1 MVICYGYECRM
12 DNRIGKLNMIK
23 YKFHDDSGK
32 PIDAEFEVREG
43 ILILNSRSGA
53 IGTVRARNTE
63 YSLAL
68 ELLLKRIDQSELSL
82 VGVWVDSLKVQHLSM
97 ENRRILFP
105 EDAEVSPD
113 KLATAIRKNMAAV
126 GRDPQ
131 RQGGRGNSQKK
142 LRFAFT
148 GNPSGK
154 RIARIVGRGL
164 SRHER
169 LSSTDLKQVSAE
181 HIRNAVQRLLSHS
194 VEHQFGESTTYD
206 VATYDGVRL
215 PPKAV
220 FGLAASKALGFE
232 VLPQNFAGGLS
243 THCFKAIID
252 AGYRIVQK
260 NESVQYEEV
269 PPNPDDCEWAEGQ
282 KRLVT
287 HLLRERKPALG
298 KKKKKFFRLEHGR
311 LFCEHCGLDPV
322 EEYRS
327 EIGEACI
334 EVHHKHQIADM
345 LPGQS
350 TKLEDLVCL
359 CANCHRIEH
368 RRLRNEIDNA

>member
-1 MVICYGYECRM
+1 MA
-12 DNRIGKLNMIK
+12 K

-32 PIDAEFEVREG
+32 PIDAKFEVWEG
-43 ILILNSRSGA
+43 ILILNSRGGT
-53 IGTVRARNTE
+53 IGTVKARNTE

-82 VGVWVDSLKVQHLSM
+82 DGVWVDSLKVQHLSM

-105 EDAEVSPD
+105 EDAEDSPG
-113 KLATAIRKNMAAV
+113 KLATTLRKNMAAV

-131 RQGGRGNSQKK
+131 RQGGPGNSQKK
-142 LRFAFT
+142 LQFAFA

-154 RIARIVGRGL
+154 RIAQIVGRGL
-164 SRHER
+164 SRHGR
-169 LSSTDLKQVSAE
+169 LPSTDLKQVSAE
-181 HIRNAVQRLLSHS
+181 HIRNAVQQLLSYS

-206 VATYDGVRL
+206 VITYDGVHL
-215 PPKAV
+215 SPKVV
-220 FGLAASKALGFE
+220 FGLAASKALGFG
-232 VLPQNFAGGLS
+232 VLPQNFANGPS
-243 THCFKAIID
+243 THCFKAIVD

-269 PPNPDDCEWAEGQ
+269 PPNPDDREWTEGQ
-282 KRLVT
+282 PRLVT

-298 KKKKKFFRLEHGR
+298 IKKKKLFRLEHGR

-322 EEYRS
+322 DEYGS

-345 LPGQS
+345 LPGQI
-350 TKLEDLVCL
+350 TKLEDLACL